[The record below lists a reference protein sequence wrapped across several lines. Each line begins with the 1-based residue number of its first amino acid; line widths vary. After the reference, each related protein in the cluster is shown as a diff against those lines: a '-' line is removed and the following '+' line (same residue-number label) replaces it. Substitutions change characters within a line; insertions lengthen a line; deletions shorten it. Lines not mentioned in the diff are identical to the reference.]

1 MSISRKKASE
11 IEDRDISREEM
22 KEYIINNLDTASLF
36 TVRLMYEFFKC
47 AIEDEANN

>member
-1 MSISRKKASE
+1 MSINVKK
-11 IEDRDISREEM
+11 IHDDDDRYIPKEEM
-22 KEYIINNLDTASLF
+22 KEYIINNLDTVSTF